1 MGRPSRRW
9 RDERGTAVIESL
21 GMLPYLALAALAG
34 WQLLLAVAS
43 VGAVEQAART
53 GGRVA
58 AAGGDGAAAALEA
71 LPSFLSAGDARAG
84 QQGTDCARAGT
95 APAAGSEAPR
105 LAACG
110 RGSQAGGTVRLTV
123 RAPLVLPGV
132 DTGALTITRSAS
144 FPLTERRGR

>member
-9 RDERGTAVIESL
+9 RDDRGTAVIESL

-95 APAAGSEAPR
+95 APAAGSEAPSP
-105 LAACG
+105 AACG
-110 RGSQAGGTVRLTV
+110 RAGGTVRLTV